1 MATQTKNYKFKKPD
15 RKEFFNVADLNDN
28 LDAIDGVLG
37 GKQEAEV
44 KDTNNILGAGP
55 GKKALIQTLFDSI
68 GDWFINKL
76 VTNDNFVAKFSER
89 LVNNGTANLEGF
101 ALDARQGNPTVPGSM
116 AKQISELNSQK
127 ANVFRSVDISTG
139 VNIPIRT
146 YSISLIAIG
155 HPPHYSSVLVAI
167 STLGFDNWSD
177 SMISQL
183 CGSLTDVGC
192 EITFSR
198 PGYLYLKS
206 SKPVM
211 WALALN

>member
-37 GKQEAEV
+37 EKQEAEV
-44 KDTNNILGAGP
+44 KDTNNILGTGL

-76 VTNDNFVAKFSER
+76 VTNDNFVSKFSER

-127 ANVFRSVDISTG
+127 QDSLFLKAETELDYDDPSNALMGGWIANSKVGYYNLKLGNWIIIQFRVTESG
-139 VNIPIRT
+139 IPECRAKYGANN
-146 YSISLIAIG
+146 YSEWKAI
-155 HPPHYSSVLVAI
+155 
-167 STLGFDNWSD
+167 
-177 SMISQL
+177 
-183 CGSLTDVGC
+183 
-192 EITFSR
+192 
-198 PGYLYLKS
+198 
-206 SKPVM
+206 
-211 WALALN
+211 

>member
-116 AKQISELNSQK
+116 AKQISELNSQ
-127 ANVFRSVDISTG
+127 ANYHASYIRDFNSAGGPYFGFSNNWNPAIYISPKENKLF
-139 VNIPIRT
+139 VRYKDENEKNQMVV
-146 YSISLIAIG
+146 YK
-155 HPPHYSSVLVAI
+155 
-167 STLGFDNWSD
+167 
-177 SMISQL
+177 
-183 CGSLTDVGC
+183 LT
-192 EITFSR
+192 R
-198 PGYLYLKS
+198 Y
-206 SKPVM
+206 
-211 WALALN
+211 